1 MQAFFQFFLR
11 APAFEVSPNATRG
24 APTQPTAPGQ
34 GGNHPEMRS
43 SETIAK
49 PRIEFG
55 QCVPSVLLIL
65 NGKIFPVA
73 AHLSAAHLERF
84 RIAHVARMED
94 FRIKRTGGLQ
104 LLHVLESGKLERVL
118 EQRHVGSGFAEHVK
132 QVSEMFCRRGA
143 ECFISYESEIVAPG
157 ELIHPIVH
165 RAYDGA
171 YAEPSVA
178 QHVAY
183 ILLPEFARSMRIA
196 PRYLQVKR
204 NETIARISREQN
216 DLCPAKLP
224 SRHQILA
231 AKPIPEVAFGSMLEQ
246 IVRKYQPRNTRLA
259 VTFRTQSKLK
269 AEALAE
275 VRTNKCP
282 KPGAAALRN
291 RHDDGRSS
299 GKFSCAAAKI
309 SARPSRSWVPKARA
323 RDGFV
328 RRRNPGKQPKVVS
341 FVSGCLFRLSSS
353 QRLRCYFDCHLGCSA
368 ERRGTGFDSS
378 LEAQAAC
385 RGWFVGLVKNR
396 TKKQTQT
403 TKVSLSRLN

>member
-1 MQAFFQFFLR
+1 FRFFLLAQQPPGEKINVLLLSR
-11 APAFEVSPNATRG
+11 VQPAMAGSRG
-24 APTQPTAPGQ
+24 
-34 GGNHPEMRS
+34 

-55 QCVPSVLLIL
+55 QCVRSVLLIL

-84 RIAHVARMED
+84 RIAHVARMQD

-118 EQRHVGSGFAEHVK
+118 EHRHVGSGFAEHVK

-259 VTFRTQSKLK
+259 VTFRAQSKLK

-275 VRTNKCP
+275 VRTNKCTQP
-282 KPGAAALRN
+282 SAAALRN
-291 RHDDGRSS
+291 RNNDGRSS
-299 GKFSCAAAKI
+299 GKFSCTAAKV
-309 SARPSRSWVPKARA
+309 APCPSRIGVPKSRA
-323 RDGFV
+323 RDGFI
-328 RRRNPGKQPKVVS
+328 RNRKPRKRSGEAL
-341 FVSGCLFRLSSS
+341 FVSGCLLRFGSG
-353 QRLRCYFDCHLGCSA
+353 QRLRCYFDCHSGCSA
-368 ERRGTGFDSS
+368 ERRGCCIRAQKAVFVQAQLFFGGALASTHRRKRRRHVEDGSLASLKTGP
-378 LEAQAAC
+378 
-385 RGWFVGLVKNR
+385 
-396 TKKQTQT
+396 KK
-403 TKVSLSRLN
+403 